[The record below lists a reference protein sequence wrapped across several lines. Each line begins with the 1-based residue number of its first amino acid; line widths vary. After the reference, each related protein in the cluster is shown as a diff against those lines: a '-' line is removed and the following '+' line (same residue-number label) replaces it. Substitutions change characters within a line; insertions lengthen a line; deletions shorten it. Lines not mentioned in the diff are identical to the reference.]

1 VIESQSDALLI
12 PVRASFLNEGKP
24 SVWVQHGQSFHIR
37 HIEAG
42 KRNEND
48 LVVLNGLKAGETVT
62 LENPFEAAKRAKK
75 L

>member
-1 VIESQSDALLI
+1 V
-12 PVRASFLNEGKP
+12 
-24 SVWVQHGQSFHIR
+24 
-37 HIEAG
+37 G

-48 LVVLNGLKAGETVT
+48 IVVLKGLQPGEVVA